1 MAVAPDSL
9 PEPRLEASPQV
20 TLRAISIGAL
30 CVIVPW
36 SLWMTREHLSAVFR
50 KAFTDDP
57 RVEDSGEFLSY
68 RTAVFGLLASGA
80 FIVAWCVSAG
90 MPLFVTLLF
99 MTLLIVVWL
108 GITRF
113 AIEGGLIS
121 SRTIQAQF
129 VTYRMV
135 GVETIPPAGL
145 VGFGLT
151 ETWHHDIKTILLA
164 DLANASY
171 LFRDFRAERR
181 RLVFAIVLVVCGS
194 AFYQIASSYDTG
206 AFNYGG
212 IYGPYV
218 NSTYDTIATHI
229 RDPYAIKR
237 ERALIGLATTALVLF
252 LRYLWASFPLH
263 PIGFAAVTAYPVNR
277 IVFSFLFSW
286 LAKSVILKA
295 GGITAYRRASF
306 LFLGLMAGYFFG
318 VGVSFLV
325 DFIWFPEDGHSLAL
339 Y

>member
-1 MAVAPDSL
+1 
-9 PEPRLEASPQV
+9 
-20 TLRAISIGAL
+20 
-30 CVIVPW
+30 
-36 SLWMTREHLSAVFR
+36 
-50 KAFTDDP
+50 
-57 RVEDSGEFLSY
+57 
-68 RTAVFGLLASGA
+68 
-80 FIVAWCVSAG
+80 

-99 MTLLIVVWL
+99 VTLLIVVWL

-129 VTYRMV
+129 FTYRMV

-181 RLVFAIVLVVCGS
+181 RLVFAVGLSIVLVVCGS

-237 ERALIGLATTALVLF
+237 ERALIGLAGMATTALVLF

-277 IVFSFLFSW
+277 IVFSFLIL
-286 LAKSVILKA
+286 LA
-295 GGITAYRRASF
+295 R
-306 LFLGLMAGYFFG
+306 
-318 VGVSFLV
+318 
-325 DFIWFPEDGHSLAL
+325 
-339 Y
+339 